1 MIVAVDRLRNDMCN
15 TRPGEHDAVNKSEIL
30 LLLLLL
36 YTDVYTGQSQAPK
49 CGLIG
54 GPVSKNKINN
64 NYI

>member
-1 MIVAVDRLRNDMCN
+1 MATAKLR
-15 TRPGEHDAVNKSEIL
+15 TAY
-30 LLLLLL
+30 LLLLL